1 MEFSC
6 VRTTTEW
13 DALALEWDLL
23 FARSHLQVP
32 FLRFGYLRAW
42 WQSLGGAEWQPEN
55 STLCIITAREHGEL
69 VGIAPLFLSSKPGW
83 QPALRL
89 IGSIEVSDY
98 LDLLSPPETLAAFL
112 SGMLGFLRQDPEL
125 RAYPLELLNL
135 REDSR
140 TLLALPGAAESNGY
154 SYAEERLQPSPYI
167 TLADSWDAYLASVN
181 KKQRHEIRRKVRN
194 AENRHQMEWYT
205 VQDAARLEE
214 EVDAFIAMMR
224 QDPRKAA
231 FLNPAMREHLQAT
244 ARFAFEHGQLH
255 LAFLTFEGHKAAA
268 YFSFIEGG
276 KLWVYNSAWEPLYA
290 PCSPGWVL
298 LAKVIQWA
306 IDQGLRE
313 VDMMR
318 GDEDYKYKFGAVN
331 RYVTRALCLPTSQP

>member
-6 VRTTTEW
+6 VRTTAEW
-13 DALALEWDLL
+13 DALAPEWDLL
-23 FARSHLQVP
+23 FSRSHVQVP

-42 WQSLGGAEWQPEN
+42 WQSLGGAEWPPEK
-55 STLCIITAREHGEL
+55 SALRIITARERGEL
-69 VGIAPLFLSSKPGW
+69 VGIAPLFLSSKPEW
-83 QPALRL
+83 PPALRL
-89 IGSIEVSDY
+89 IGSVEVSDY
-98 LDLLSPPETLAAFL
+98 LDLLSPPKRLADFLTGLLAFL
-112 SGMLGFLRQDPEL
+112 QGDPEL
-125 RAYPLELLNL
+125 RGYPLELLNL
-135 REDSR
+135 REDST
-140 TLLALPGAAESNGY
+140 TLQMLPAAAESSGY
-154 SYAEERLQPSPYI
+154 TYTEERLQPSPYI
-167 TLADSWDAYLASVN
+167 SLAESWEAYLAGVN

-194 AENRHQMEWYT
+194 AENRHQTDWYS
-205 VQDAARLEE
+205 VQDASRLEE
-214 EVDAFIAMMR
+214 EVDDFLAMMR

-244 ARFAFEHGQLH
+244 ARFAFGQGQLH

-276 KLWVYNSAWEPLYA
+276 KLWVYNSAWEPAYA

-298 LAKVIQWA
+298 LARVIEWA
-306 IDQGLRE
+306 IAHGLRE

-331 RYVTRALCLPTSQP
+331 RYVTKVCCLPPLPA

>member
-6 VRTTTEW
+6 VRAAAEW
-13 DALALEWDLL
+13 DALAPEWDLL
-23 FARSHLQVP
+23 FSRSHMQVP

-55 STLCIITAREHGEL
+55 SVLRIITAREHGEL
-69 VGIAPLFLSSKPGW
+69 VGIAPLFLSSKPEW

-89 IGSIEVSDY
+89 IGSVEVSDY
-98 LDLLSPPETLAAFL
+98 LDLLTSSESLPDFL
-112 SGMLGFLRQDPEL
+112 SGILTFLRADPEL

-135 REDSR
+135 REDSA
-140 TLLALPGAAESNGY
+140 TLLALPGAAESSGY
-154 SYAEERLQPSPYI
+154 TYTEERLQPSPYI
-167 TLADSWDAYLASVN
+167 PLAESWEAYLASLN

-194 AENRHQMEWYT
+194 AENRHQTEWYA
-205 VQDAARLEE
+205 VQDETRLEE
-214 EVDAFIAMMR
+214 EVDAFLAMMR
-224 QDPRKAA
+224 QDPRKEA
-231 FLNPAMREHLQAT
+231 FLNPAMGEHLQAT
-244 ARFAFEHGQLH
+244 ARIAFQRGQLH

-276 KLWVYNSAWEPLYA
+276 KLWVYNSAWEQSYA

-306 IDQGLRE
+306 IDNGLRE

-331 RYVTRALCLPTSQP
+331 RYVSKVCLLPNPRP

>member
-1 MEFSC
+1 MARLQAVHDLDER
-6 VRTTTEW
+6 VRT
-13 DALALEWDLL
+13 
-23 FARSHLQVP
+23 
-32 FLRFGYLRAW
+32 
-42 WQSLGGAEWQPEN
+42 GAE
-55 STLCIITAREHGEL
+55 L
-69 VGIAPLFLSSKPGW
+69 
-83 QPALRL
+83 
-89 IGSIEVSDY
+89 
-98 LDLLSPPETLAAFL
+98 
-112 SGMLGFLRQDPEL
+112 
-125 RAYPLELLNL
+125 
-135 REDSR
+135 
-140 TLLALPGAAESNGY
+140 
-154 SYAEERLQPSPYI
+154 
-167 TLADSWDAYLASVN
+167 
-181 KKQRHEIRRKVRN
+181 
-194 AENRHQMEWYT
+194 
-205 VQDAARLEE
+205 DAARLEE